1 MEKLLNGKLNSKGL
15 IKSLETYRDPVTYYT
30 NEVRLIID
38 TKDKAKISED
48 FSDINS
54 FNGWLRSITELDN
67 NEWPDISYEVIDNN
81 DNTSTIIMML
91 NPIHGRDFNPPE
103 KFIGALV
110 EYVSADKVIPT
121 LCKVGVYIDS
131 AEIHADLLSTS
142 LILDMGLDVYMKYVD
157 VHDEEPELLLFS
169 QENLEKV
176 LKSLVSNSGIEVPE
190 IMSLDDTVTTDKIT
204 IQYDFH
210 PGQHDSELIEIFNYL
225 TVDDFDDESDR
236 AEDMFMDINDI
247 NSVAFDNFEVE
258 NESTESNDTMD
269 GMKVIIEMFKTLKMD
284 MDMEMEEMIIDH
296 DEDYGK
302 SSKTKI
308 TIKGFKLSGR
318 MNK

>member
-1 MEKLLNGKLNSKGL
+1 MN
-15 IKSLETYRDPVTYYT
+15 D
-30 NEVRLIID
+30 
-38 TKDKAKISED
+38 
-48 FSDINS
+48 
-54 FNGWLRSITELDN
+54 WLCSITKIESDDL
-67 NEWPDISYEVIDNN
+67 PDLCYVVTENG
-81 DNTSTIIMML
+81 DNTSTITISL
-91 NPIHGRDFNPPE
+91 NSTPANKSNAAD
-103 KFIGALV
+103 KFINALV
-110 EYVSADKVIPT
+110 EYIAVDKVIPT
-121 LCKVGVYIDS
+121 MCKVGVYIDS
-131 AEIHADLLSTS
+131 AEIHADLLTTS

-190 IMSLDDTVTTDKIT
+190 IMTLDDTVTTDKIT

-236 AEDMFMDINDI
+236 AEDMFIDINDI
-247 NSVAFDNFEVE
+247 NSVTADDFEVE
-258 NESTESNDTMD
+258 KESTESNDIMD
-269 GMKVIIEMFKTLKMD
+269 EMKVIVEMFKTLKMD

>member
-1 MEKLLNGKLNSKGL
+1 MEKILNGKLNSKGL
-15 IKSLETYRDPVTYYT
+15 IKSLETYLDPLTYFT
-30 NEVRLIID
+30 DEIRLIID
-38 TKDKAKISED
+38 NDDRGKIG
-48 FSDINS
+48 DITSLND
-54 FNGWLRSITELDN
+54 WLCSITKIESDDL
-67 NEWPDISYEVIDNN
+67 PDLCYVVTENG
-81 DNTSTIIMML
+81 DNTSTITISL
-91 NPIHGRDFNPPE
+91 NSTPANKSNAAD
-103 KFIGALV
+103 KFINALV
-110 EYVSADKVIPT
+110 EYIAVDKVIPT
-121 LCKVGVYIDS
+121 MCKVGVYIDS
-131 AEIHADLLSTS
+131 AEIHADLLTTS

-190 IMSLDDTVTTDKIT
+190 IMTLDDTVTTDKIT

-236 AEDMFMDINDI
+236 AEDMFIDINDI
-247 NSVAFDNFEVE
+247 NSVTADDFEVE
-258 NESTESNDTMD
+258 KESTESNDIMD
-269 GMKVIIEMFKTLKMD
+269 EMKVIVEMFKTLKMD

>member
-1 MEKLLNGKLNSKGL
+1 
-15 IKSLETYRDPVTYYT
+15 
-30 NEVRLIID
+30 
-38 TKDKAKISED
+38 
-48 FSDINS
+48 
-54 FNGWLRSITELDN
+54 
-67 NEWPDISYEVIDNN
+67 
-81 DNTSTIIMML
+81 
-91 NPIHGRDFNPPE
+91 
-103 KFIGALV
+103 
-110 EYVSADKVIPT
+110 
-121 LCKVGVYIDS
+121 
-131 AEIHADLLSTS
+131 
-142 LILDMGLDVYMKYVD
+142 MGLDVYMKYVD

-190 IMSLDDTVTTDKIT
+190 IMTLDSTVTTDKIT

-236 AEDMFMDINDI
+236 AEDMFIDINDI
-247 NSVAFDNFEVE
+247 NSVTADDFEVE
-258 NESTESNDTMD
+258 KESTESNDIMD
-269 GMKVIIEMFKTLKMD
+269 EMKVIIEMFKTLKMD
-284 MDMEMEEMIIDH
+284 MDMEMEEMIIDR

-308 TIKGFKLSGR
+308 TVKGFKLSGR

>member
-1 MEKLLNGKLNSKGL
+1 MEKILNGKLNSKGL
-15 IKSLETYRDPVTYYT
+15 IKSLETYLNPLTYFT
-30 NEVRLIID
+30 DEIRLIID
-38 TKDKAKISED
+38 NDDKDKIG
-48 FSDINS
+48 DITSLND
-54 FNGWLRSITELDN
+54 WLCSITKIESDDL
-67 NEWPDISYEVIDNN
+67 PDLCYVVTENG
-81 DNTSTIIMML
+81 DNTSTITISL
-91 NPIHGRDFNPPE
+91 NSTPANKSNAAD
-103 KFIGALV
+103 KFINALV
-110 EYVSADKVIPT
+110 EYIAVDKVIPT
-121 LCKVGVYIDS
+121 MCKVGVYIDS
-131 AEIHADLLSTS
+131 AEIHADLLTTS

-157 VHDEEPELLLFS
+157 EHDEEPELLLFS

-190 IMSLDDTVTTDKIT
+190 IMTLDSTVTTDKIT

-236 AEDMFMDINDI
+236 AEDMFIDINDI
-247 NSVAFDNFEVE
+247 NSVTAADFEVE
-258 NESTESNDTMD
+258 KESTESNDIMD
-269 GMKVIIEMFKTLKMD
+269 EMKVIIEMFKTLKMD
-284 MDMEMEEMIIDH
+284 MDMEMEEMIIDR

-308 TIKGFKLSGR
+308 TVKGFKLSGR